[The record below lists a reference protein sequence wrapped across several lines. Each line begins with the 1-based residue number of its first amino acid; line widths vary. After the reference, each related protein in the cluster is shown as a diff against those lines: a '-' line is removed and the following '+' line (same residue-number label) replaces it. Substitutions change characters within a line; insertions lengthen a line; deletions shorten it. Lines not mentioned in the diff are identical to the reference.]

1 MSTLTTY
8 STLDSR
14 KRLNLAA
21 IATRD
26 SYRVTRE
33 ENGTIILE
41 PAVVLSEDEL
51 AVLRDETLRA
61 AVAQGRSESRRPLR
75 RLND

>member
-14 KRLNLAA
+14 KRLNLAS

-51 AVLRDETLRA
+51 AVLQDETLHA
-61 AVAQGRSESRRPLR
+61 AVTRGRSEGRRPLR
-75 RLND
+75 RLNG

>member
-1 MSTLTTY
+1 MSTLTTF

-14 KRLNLAA
+14 KRLNLAS

-51 AVLRDETLRA
+51 AALQDANLRA
-61 AVAQGRSESRRPLR
+61 TVAQARTESRRPLR
-75 RLND
+75 RLNG